1 MLLIL
6 SPCVFVV
13 VVVVVVVI
21 FFISEVYVSR
31 N

>member
-6 SPCVFVV
+6 CPCVFV

-21 FFISEVYVSR
+21 FFISEVNVSR

>member
-6 SPCVFVV
+6 SPCVFV